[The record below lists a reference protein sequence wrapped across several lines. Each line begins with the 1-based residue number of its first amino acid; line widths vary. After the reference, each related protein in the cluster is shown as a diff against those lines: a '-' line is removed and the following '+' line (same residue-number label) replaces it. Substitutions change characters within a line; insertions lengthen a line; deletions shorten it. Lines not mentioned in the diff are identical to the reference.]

1 MPFAAGRSSPSR
13 CSPSSSQLAPGG
25 VEEERGSDYVEYAI
39 YGAEGELP
47 ALGQLEAATGDGLI
61 EVSSDTVPD
70 DWADRWRDFHE
81 PLLVGDR
88 LLVRPSWEPARDGTA
103 DVVIDPGRAFGT
115 GAHPTTRLCLELLL
129 ELADAE
135 GAEGPFADWGT
146 GSGVLAIAAARLGW
160 GPVVSLRPRGRRA
173 RGRGGE
179 RAGKRGRARAAARQ
193 PARRGPAA
201 GAHGRRQHHRARSC
215 SRSPRRWQRAPRRLI
230 CSGLLEEE
238 VDEVAVAFGRLR
250 ACGAPAAAP
259 RATGPPCCWRKMT
272 EPGPGVGI
280 RETLGRYMR
289 GQGPGEV
296 HVGDPRFDDWEPV
309 RDFEDVEGA
318 ARVARASSPR
328 ASTPC

>member
-1 MPFAAGRSSPSR
+1 VIRLAVR
-13 CSPSSSQLAPGG
+13 CRPELAEQVLAELVQLAPGG
-25 VEEERGSDYVEYAI
+25 VEEDRGADYVEYAI

-103 DVVIDPGRAFGT
+103 DVVIDPAAAFGT
-115 GAHPTTRLCLELLL
+115 GAHPTTRLSLELLL

-160 GPVVSLRPRGRRA
+160 GPVVACDHEAGALEAAAANARVNGVELELRRA
-173 RGRGGE
+173 NLRVEAPPPAPTVVANITRPVLL
-179 RAGKRGRARAAARQ
+179 AIAAALE
-193 PARRGPAA
+193 A
-201 GAHGRRQHHRARSC
+201 
-215 SRSPRRWQRAPRRLI
+215 APRRLI

-238 VDEVAVAFGRLR
+238 VDEVAVAFGRLELAER
-250 ACGAPAAAP
+250 
-259 RATGPPCCWRKMT
+259 RLRT
-272 EPGPGVGI
+272 E
-280 RETLGRYMR
+280 
-289 GQGPGEV
+289 
-296 HVGDPRFDDWEPV
+296 GDWTALLLAQDD
-309 RDFEDVEGA
+309 
-318 ARVARASSPR
+318 
-328 ASTPC
+328 